1 MKKEFKQIILM
12 ILTVAIIASICAS
25 VIGCNGGNKETSTD
39 PVLTLKPQTSETT
52 TVNTPTTTTPGSTA
66 PIQTT
71 APTTTTTTTT
81 VRPPVTTSPITP
93 PETGA
98 YINPLTGLK
107 TSKTNPSNK
116 RPVAIVVD
124 NIQNA
129 YKNQKGIY
137 QADILY
143 EALVAP
149 GITRYLAVIE
159 DYESVSD
166 ICNVRSGRDY
176 HIDIAQG
183 HNAILVCHGGSI
195 NETYDFYAN
204 VKARLG
210 ARYAFVDTKDE
221 YITSWAGKD
230 YSDKYGTIQNKGS
243 RSDLLYDTVV
253 NGSALKAMV
262 TGKSSRFAKSGAGYT
277 GAPNGFKFGTSS
289 ASASSISAKT
299 VKIDFTMDN
308 NESKKEV
315 TFNYDATSG
324 KYIRSQVEIKGTN
337 ISGEELSF
345 TNVIFLGV
353 SVTQGKGPKEDPKMA
368 FISVTG
374 TGKGYYCCGGKMIA
388 INWTKTANGSLIL
401 TTESGAELT
410 LAAGNTYIGYL
421 EKGYVSEFP
430 AKGYHAN

>member
-1 MKKEFKQIILM
+1 MKKELKQILLM
-12 ILTVAIIASICAS
+12 ILTIAIVASFCATAIS
-25 VIGCNGGNKETSTD
+25 CGGSGNKQTTEEGG
-39 PVLTLKPQTSETT
+39 LTLKPSTTDIPSPPETTTSSTSPVSTTTEISETT
-52 TVNTPTTTTPGSTA
+52 TEKPIETTK
-66 PIQTT
+66 
-71 APTTTTTTTT
+71 
-81 VRPPVTTSPITP
+81 PITP
-93 PETGA
+93 PETGT

-107 TSKTNPSNK
+107 TSVTDPSNK

-124 NIQNA
+124 NISNA
-129 YKNQKGIY
+129 YKNQKGLY

-149 GITRYLAVIE
+149 GITRYVAIIE
-159 DYESVSD
+159 DYESVKD

-195 NETYDFYAN
+195 TNNYNFYQL
-204 VKARLG
+204 VISRLG
-210 ARYAFVDTKDE
+210 SRYAFVDTKDE
-221 YITSWAGKD
+221 YVTGTEEGGK
-230 YSDKYGTIQNKGS
+230 KYGTIQNYKS
-243 RSDLLYDTVV
+243 RSDLLFDTVV
-253 NGSALKAMV
+253 NGSALKIMV

-289 ASASSISAKT
+289 AVASNISART
-299 VKIDFTMDN
+299 VKVDFTMDN

-315 TFNYDATSG
+315 TFNYDAASG

-353 SVTQGKGPKEDPKMA
+353 GVTQGKGPKEDPKMA
-368 FISVTG
+368 FVNVKG
-374 TGKGYYCCGGKMIA
+374 AGKGYYCCGGKMIA
-388 INWTKTANGSLIL
+388 INWTKTANGALIL
-401 TTESGAELT
+401 TTENGAELT